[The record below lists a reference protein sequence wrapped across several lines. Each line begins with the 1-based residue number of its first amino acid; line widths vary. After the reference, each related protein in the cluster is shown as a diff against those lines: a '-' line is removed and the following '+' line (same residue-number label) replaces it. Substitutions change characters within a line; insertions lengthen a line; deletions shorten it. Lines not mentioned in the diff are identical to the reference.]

1 MMTNEEILRICG
13 SEDPILKQP
22 YWRKSGS
29 GEFHETLT
37 QSGNAA
43 YESFREILIELEERG
58 IITFDEDKLDEEF
71 FGIQSVDQSR
81 KRQHLKP
88 GDIVEVI
95 LLENDDIDTNLKIN
109 DIGIIKEADV
119 ENEDTFDDL
128 FYIDF
133 GPDFKFT
140 NNRNVTND
148 GYYAMYAYAL
158 EKISKHNSYIPK
170 WIKKDIES
178 N

>member
-1 MMTNEEILRICG
+1 MMTNEEILKICG

-22 YWRKSGS
+22 YWRKCGS

-43 YESFREILIELEERG
+43 YESLRKILIELEERG
-58 IITFDEDKLDEEF
+58 TLTFDEDKLDEEF
-71 FGIQSVDQSR
+71 FGVQGIEPNKKNQP
-81 KRQHLKP
+81 LKP
-88 GDIVEVI
+88 GDVVKVVS
-95 LLENDDIDTNLKIN
+95 LDDDDKETNLMIN
-109 DIGIIKEADV
+109 DIGIIKEADI
-119 ENEDTFDDL
+119 ENSENFEDI

-133 GPDFKFT
+133 GPSFKFT

-158 EKISKHNSYIPK
+158 EKINRHNFYIPK